1 MAAALLMA
9 RVGEKVEVVSAGTA
23 PAQSINRQVVDV
35 MLELGIDLLSQAA
48 TPKKLT
54 ESMVHDT
61 DFVITMGCG
70 DECPYIPGVE
80 YLDWPLQDPAGQDVA
95 VVRRIRDDI
104 AVLVDQFIERLRQ
117 EGLITR

>member
-23 PAQSINRQVVDV
+23 PARSINRQVLDV

-54 ESMVHDT
+54 ESIVHDT

>member
-70 DECPYIPGVE
+70 DECPYSPGVE

>member
-104 AVLVDQFIERLRQ
+104 AGLVDQFIERLRK

>member
-80 YLDWPLQDPAGQDVA
+80 YLDWPLQDPASQDVA

>member
-80 YLDWPLQDPAGQDVA
+80 YLDWPLQDPAGQDVV

>member
-9 RVGEKVEVVSAGTA
+9 RAGEEVEVASAGTA
-23 PAQSINRQVVDV
+23 PSTSINPQVIEV

-54 ESMVHDT
+54 ESMIHAT

-70 DECPYIPGVE
+70 DECPFIPGVK
-80 YLDWPLQDPAGQDVA
+80 YLDWPLQDPAGQDVT

-104 AVLVDQFIERLRQ
+104 AALVDHFIDQLRL
-117 EGLITR
+117 EGLIAR

>member
-104 AVLVDQFIERLRQ
+104 AVLVDQSIERLRQ